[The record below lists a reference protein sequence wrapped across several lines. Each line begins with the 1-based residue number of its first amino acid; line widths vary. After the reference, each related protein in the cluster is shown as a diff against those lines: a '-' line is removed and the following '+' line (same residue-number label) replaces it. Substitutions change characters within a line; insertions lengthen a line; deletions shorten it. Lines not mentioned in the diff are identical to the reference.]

1 VKKKA
6 TSLKYYR
13 VLTNSF
19 QMSKTVTLADAK
31 KLATH
36 FDNEE
41 MPSVVNNIVYGHF
54 KLSLKQAD

>member
-1 VKKKA
+1 
-6 TSLKYYR
+6 
-13 VLTNSF
+13 
-19 QMSKTVTLADAK
+19 MSKTVTLADAK

-41 MPSVVNNIVYGHF
+41 MPSVINNIVHGHF